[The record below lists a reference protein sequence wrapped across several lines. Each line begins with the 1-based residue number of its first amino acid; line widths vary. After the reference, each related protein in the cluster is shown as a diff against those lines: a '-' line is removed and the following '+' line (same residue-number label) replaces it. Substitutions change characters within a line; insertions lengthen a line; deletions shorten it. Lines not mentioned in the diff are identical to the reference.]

1 MYVCA
6 CVCLCAF
13 FYVCV
18 SVSVSVC
25 VCICVCVRAVQ
36 KWKRLYLDE
45 VISINTALAFVHN
58 CIYICKFT
66 ITYYYDC
73 LKISTYFLK
82 HPCAAEGHARLVS

>member
-1 MYVCA
+1 MCLCMYVHVSV
-6 CVCLCAF
+6 CVHF
-13 FYVCV
+13 SV

-58 CIYICKFT
+58 CIYM
-66 ITYYYDC
+66 
-73 LKISTYFLK
+73 
-82 HPCAAEGHARLVS
+82 